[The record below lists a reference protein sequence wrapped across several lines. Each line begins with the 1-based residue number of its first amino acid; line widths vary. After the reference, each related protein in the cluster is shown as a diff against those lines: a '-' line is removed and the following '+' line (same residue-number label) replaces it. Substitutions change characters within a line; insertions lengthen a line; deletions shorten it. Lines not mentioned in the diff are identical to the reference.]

1 MATLARCVVQVLA
14 VVRDP
19 LVPNNDSAGLV
30 ADAAREVL
38 STDDM
43 VEEEL
48 EKVVRLLLIEADD
61 ALGVDRVHLRMLV
74 SRLTYCGRK

>member
-1 MATLARCVVQVLA
+1 MATLARCVVQGLA

-19 LVPNNDSAGLV
+19 LVPNNDSASLV
-30 ADAAREVL
+30 ADAAGEVL